1 LDLSNTKIQTLDVSH
16 NIKLEFLEL
25 NDCIGL
31 TSLYMKNGVKKTF
44 SFEHLEGYN
53 FNNTNL
59 NYICCDKGE
68 IDAVKKH
75 MQDLGRTSNLTVTS
89 DCETKPQEKTVS
101 SKKTSEKL

>member
-1 LDLSNTKIQTLDVSH
+1 
-16 NIKLEFLEL
+16 
-25 NDCIGL
+25 
-31 TSLYMKNGVKKTF
+31 MKNGVKKTF
-44 SFEHLEGYN
+44 SFKHLEGYN

-75 MQDLGRTSNLTVTS
+75 MQNLASKNLLAEGWQFSNLTVTS
-89 DCETKPQEKTVS
+89 DCGTKPQEKTVL